1 MNGSA
6 NFLPEEKDR
15 IQKYL
20 ASIYNGVFSDAALE
34 SHYRNHA
41 EFEFAGYAT
50 QVIEPRL
57 KKSASL
63 LDIGSGF
70 GSCVLAA
77 RNRGFDAVG
86 IEISDFE
93 VQCARKRLRRVRPND
108 DAQAVYLKGDF
119 LDFNFQSGCFDA
131 VTLWNVLE
139 HIGDCKSVLGKVAR
153 LLKRG
158 GMVFIICPNYMA
170 WRQEAHYHVPWKPS
184 LIFPKS
190 EGAEYLKSL
199 GRNSNYFENS
209 IHYRTN
215 REVLSLLSQLGF
227 EVRELGTFENCEISL
242 RRLPAIIRHPIKHA
256 RLHNPFR
263 HSVEVAACKQ

>member
-1 MNGSA
+1 MHAVAS
-6 NFLPEEKDR
+6 FLPEEQDA
-15 IQKYL
+15 IQTYL
-20 ASIYNGVFSDAALE
+20 ASIYEGVFSDSSLE

-41 EFEFAGYAT
+41 ELEFARYTT

-57 KKSASL
+57 KKGASL

-77 RNRGFDAVG
+77 RNSGFDAVG
-86 IEISDFE
+86 IEISEFE
-93 VQCARKRLRRVRPND
+93 VIYARKRLQRIRPDD
-108 DAQAVYLKGDF
+108 DAQTVYLQGDF
-119 LDFNFQSGCFDA
+119 LDFNFQAGCFDA

-139 HIGDCKSVLGKVAR
+139 HIGDCRSVLGKVAR

-158 GMVFIICPNYMA
+158 GIVFIICPNYMA

-184 LIFPKS
+184 LIFSKS
-190 EGAEYLKSL
+190 KGVEYLTSL
-199 GRNSNYFENS
+199 GRNSDYFESS

-215 REVLSLLSQLGF
+215 REVLGLLSQLGF
-227 EVRELGTFENCEISL
+227 EVRELGTFENREISL
-242 RRLPAIIRHPIKHA
+242 RRLPAIMRRPIKHA

-263 HSVEVAACKQ
+263 HSVEVAACKT